1 MPNDIELDLDL
12 SQFTELVTSQ
22 GAILY
27 CRIVPPFA
35 QAAVRRRMPAPPL
48 PRVEVKSAS
57 GTNVETHIAL
67 PGTPEHDAYLK
78 AKAEHTA
85 ELGMALQRFTVHYGI
100 VAWRLA
106 PGEPVQVDPPEDWVL
121 PQALVDYDVAV
132 LAGPERRAQYILYV
146 LILTDEDLDLVEAT
160 LLPTEEVGREE
171 VAAALAPFA
180 STMADNLLSMESLL
194 SQEKGPEA
202 G

>member
-1 MPNDIELDLDL
+1 M
-12 SQFTELVTSQ
+12 
-22 GAILY
+22 
-27 CRIVPPFA
+27 
-35 QAAVRRRMPAPPL
+35 
-48 PRVEVKSAS
+48 
-57 GTNVETHIAL
+57 
-67 PGTPEHDAYLK
+67 
-78 AKAEHTA
+78 
-85 ELGMALQRFTVHYGI
+85 
-100 VAWRLA
+100 
-106 PGEPVQVDPPEDWVL
+106 QVDPPEDWVL